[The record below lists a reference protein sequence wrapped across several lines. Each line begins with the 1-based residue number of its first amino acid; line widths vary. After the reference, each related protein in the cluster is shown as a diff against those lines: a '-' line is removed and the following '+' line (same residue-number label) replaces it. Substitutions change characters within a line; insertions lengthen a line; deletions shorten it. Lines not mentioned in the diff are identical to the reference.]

1 MMMQFKKKKSKPGF
15 LSKGLMLVALLI
27 TLTKPSFAQPGNEKV
42 IDQVAAV
49 VGSNIILLSDIENQ
63 YQQLLQQTTLRGD
76 ELRCK
81 ILDQFLLNKLLLHQA
96 GIDSVDATDDQVEQ
110 KINQNLAYFTSQFG
124 SVEKLEAYYGKTVAE
139 LKEEFRP
146 KIREQ
151 LVIQQMQGKV
161 TGGIT
166 ASPADVKRFFESI
179 PPDSLPLIN
188 SEVEYAQIL
197 RKVPVSA
204 EEKKLALEKLEGIR
218 DRIQKGEDFS
228 TLAILYSEDTE
239 SAKQGGELGFV
250 NRGDLVPEFES
261 AAFRLKNTTELS
273 PIVESQF
280 GYHLIQLIERR
291 GERINCRHI
300 LIHAKVSIED
310 RLKTQVE
317 MDSLAKELRA
327 GKITFADAAEKFSD
341 DKESK
346 MNSGNVMNPATGSSR
361 FESDQMDP
369 NVLFMLDKM
378 EVNEISNPV
387 LTTTREGDSAYRI
400 IQLKTRTLPHRLNLK
415 DDYQRLQELAVQDK
429 QNTVLENWRNKKK
442 QLTYIRLAEDYKNCP
457 DLKDW
462 INTP

>member
-1 MMMQFKKKKSKPGF
+1 MMMPFRKKKLKPGF
-15 LSKGLMLVALLI
+15 LNKGLLALMLLMIPGMPVM
-27 TLTKPSFAQPGNEKV
+27 AQPGNEKV

-63 YQQLLQQTTLRGD
+63 YQQLIQQTTLRGD

-96 GIDSVDATDDQVEQ
+96 GVDSVDATDDQVEQ
-110 KINQNLAYFTSQFG
+110 KINQNLSYFIGQIG
-124 SVEKLEAYYGKTVAE
+124 SVEKLEAYYGKTVTE

-188 SEVEYAQIL
+188 AEVEYAQIL

-204 EEKKLALEKLEGIR
+204 EEKKIAREKLEEIR
-218 DRIQKGEDFS
+218 DRIQKGEEFS
-228 TLAILYSEDTE
+228 TLAILYSQDTE

-273 PIVESQF
+273 PIIETQF
-280 GYHLIQLIERR
+280 GFHLIQLIERR

-300 LIHAKVSIED
+300 LIHAKVSAED
-310 RLKTQVE
+310 RLKTQLE
-317 MDSLAKELRA
+317 MDSLSKDLRA

-341 DKESK
+341 DKDSK
-346 MNSGNVMNPATGSSR
+346 MNAGNVVNPATGASR
-361 FESDQMDP
+361 FESDQVDP

-400 IQLKTRTLPHRLNLK
+400 IQLKARTLPHRLNLK
-415 DDYQRLQELAVQDK
+415 DDYQRLQELALQDK
-429 QNTVLENWRNKKK
+429 QNTALESWRNKKK
-442 QLTYIRLAEDYKNCP
+442 KLTYIRLSDDYRNCP

-462 INTP
+462 ITNP

>member
-1 MMMQFKKKKSKPGF
+1 
-15 LSKGLMLVALLI
+15 
-27 TLTKPSFAQPGNEKV
+27 
-42 IDQVAAV
+42 
-49 VGSNIILLSDIENQ
+49 
-63 YQQLLQQTTLRGD
+63 
-76 ELRCK
+76 
-81 ILDQFLLNKLLLHQA
+81 
-96 GIDSVDATDDQVEQ
+96 VDATDDQVEQ
-110 KINQNLAYFTSQFG
+110 KINQNLSYFIGQIG
-124 SVEKLEAYYGKTVAE
+124 SVEKLEAYYGKTVTE

-188 SEVEYAQIL
+188 AEVEYAQIL

-204 EEKKLALEKLEGIR
+204 EEKKIAREKLEEIR
-218 DRIQKGEDFS
+218 DRIQKGEEFS
-228 TLAILYSEDTE
+228 TLAILYSQDTE

-273 PIVESQF
+273 PIIETQF
-280 GYHLIQLIERR
+280 GFHLIQLIERR

-300 LIHAKVSIED
+300 LIHAKVSAED
-310 RLKTQVE
+310 RLKTQLE
-317 MDSLAKELRA
+317 MDSLSKDLRA

-341 DKESK
+341 DKDSK
-346 MNSGNVMNPATGSSR
+346 MNAGNVVNPATGASR
-361 FESDQMDP
+361 FESDQVDP

-378 EVNEISNPV
+378 EVSEISNPV

-400 IQLKTRTLPHRLNLK
+400 IQLKARTLPHRLNLK
-415 DDYQRLQELAVQDK
+415 DDYQRLQELALQDK
-429 QNTVLENWRNKKK
+429 QNTALESWRNKKK
-442 QLTYIRLAEDYKNCP
+442 KLTYIRLSDDYRNCP

-462 INTP
+462 ITNP

>member
-1 MMMQFKKKKSKPGF
+1 MMMPFRKKKLKPGF
-15 LSKGLMLVALLI
+15 LNKGLLALMLLMIPGMPVM
-27 TLTKPSFAQPGNEKV
+27 AQPGNEKV

-63 YQQLLQQTTLRGD
+63 YQQLIQQTTLRGD

-96 GIDSVDATDDQVEQ
+96 GVDSVDATDDQVEQ
-110 KINQNLAYFTSQFG
+110 KINQNLSYFIGQIG
-124 SVEKLEAYYGKTVAE
+124 SVEKLEAYYGKTVTE

-188 SEVEYAQIL
+188 AEVEYAQIL

-204 EEKKLALEKLEGIR
+204 EEKKIAREKLEEIR
-218 DRIQKGEDFS
+218 DRIQKGEEFS
-228 TLAILYSEDTE
+228 TLAILYSQDTE

-273 PIVESQF
+273 PIIETQF
-280 GYHLIQLIERR
+280 GFHLIQLIERR

-300 LIHAKVSIED
+300 LIHAKVSAED
-310 RLKTQVE
+310 RLKTQLE
-317 MDSLAKELRA
+317 MDSLSKDLRA

-341 DKESK
+341 DKDSK
-346 MNSGNVMNPATGSSR
+346 MNAGNVVNPATGASR
-361 FESDQMDP
+361 FESDQVDP

-378 EVNEISNPV
+378 EVSDISNPV

-400 IQLKTRTLPHRLNLK
+400 IQLKARTLPHRLNLK
-415 DDYQRLQELAVQDK
+415 DDYQRLQELALQDK
-429 QNTVLENWRNKKK
+429 QNTALESWRNKKK
-442 QLTYIRLAEDYKNCP
+442 KLTYIRLSDDYRNCP

-462 INTP
+462 ITNP

>member
-1 MMMQFKKKKSKPGF
+1 MMMPFRKKKLKPGF
-15 LSKGLMLVALLI
+15 LNKGLLALMLLMIPGMPVM
-27 TLTKPSFAQPGNEKV
+27 AQPGNEKV

-63 YQQLLQQTTLRGD
+63 YQQLIQQTTLRGD

-96 GIDSVDATDDQVEQ
+96 GVDSVDATDDQVEQ
-110 KINQNLAYFTSQFG
+110 KINQNLSYFIGQIG
-124 SVEKLEAYYGKTVAE
+124 SVEKLEAYYGKTVTE

-188 SEVEYAQIL
+188 AEVEYAQIL

-204 EEKKLALEKLEGIR
+204 EEKKIAREKLEEIR
-218 DRIQKGEDFS
+218 DRIQKGEEFS
-228 TLAILYSEDTE
+228 TLAILYSQDTE

-273 PIVESQF
+273 PIIETQF
-280 GYHLIQLIERR
+280 GFHLIQLIERR

-300 LIHAKVSIED
+300 LIHAKVSAED
-310 RLKTQVE
+310 RLKTQLE
-317 MDSLAKELRA
+317 MDSLSKDLRA

-341 DKESK
+341 DKDSK
-346 MNSGNVMNPATGSSR
+346 MNAGNVVNPATGASR
-361 FESDQMDP
+361 FESDQVDP

-378 EVNEISNPV
+378 EVSEISNPV

-400 IQLKTRTLPHRLNLK
+400 IQLKARTLPHRLNLK
-415 DDYQRLQELAVQDK
+415 DDYQRLQELALQDK
-429 QNTVLENWRNKKK
+429 QNTALESWRNKKK
-442 QLTYIRLAEDYKNCP
+442 KLTYIRLSDDYRNCP

-462 INTP
+462 ITNP